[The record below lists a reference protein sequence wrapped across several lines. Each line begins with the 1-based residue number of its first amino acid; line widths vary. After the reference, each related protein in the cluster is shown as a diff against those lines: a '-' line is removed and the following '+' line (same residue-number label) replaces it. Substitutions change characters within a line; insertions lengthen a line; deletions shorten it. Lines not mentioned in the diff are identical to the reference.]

1 MDPELQIKA
10 LVDTLAPRTAHQY
23 KLYHTKFLQWCR
35 DNQLVRTPVADHPYN
50 DVIVTATLVHWFVL
64 SKFVCARD
72 SQLTV
77 SVLRKMISAFKFLHR
92 VCKAYEPEYPYEL
105 DHEYLEDVAKL
116 HISACAE
123 RPAISPLEI
132 VSTNMWSPNGKR
144 FSEKFFKGGIE
155 RLRFLADF
163 LLQQYWHLNFAER
176 SHLTLG
182 DLFAA
187 HNSQILLTDRGV
199 DKAPSFSQKL
209 ALLPQDIPWK
219 CPLTTLAAY
228 FFLRFYGVPKSYR
241 GDGFPDLLEGEDW
254 RFLPLIRGKFIDKY
268 PREETMANYYADVFR
283 TCHLPYKRRE
293 YFYNKMADNCQYP
306 RARLDELKELEE
318 LGKGKQSIY
327 FPQDIGIDFLRH
339 MNGLPVYKP
348 AAPLRER
355 STLDLPQS
363 LLVQVFP
370 EIESYKRS
378 LDKLS
383 DDAKK
388 FLNLLELLRDRLVA
402 ALPLINHFYPE
413 HDLLRDSVF
422 QNAEFQTYC
431 KQKIE
436 ELRAKEELQKFESEV
451 LDGTSSGQA
460 SLPMETTELTS
471 SRPSM
476 VPIPQDSDTE
486 SLHTFLRDQ
495 TFRMVQYQT
504 VTNFHLLLQSLS
516 RVFEKLETK
525 KSTREYILYQ
535 LGSLEQSLQERI
547 TRSAPDDVKKEAD
560 SSADTLA
567 PSRPE
572 ELPNKASTQQTGYD
586 SDAEDDDD
594 YKEEVSEQPYEDED
608 VNSNLQSELQA
619 LVAQVMDVKF
629 KEEVEKHTIET
640 EARVRQL
647 IATQVKEEVRKQLA
661 QFMNKESRS
670 PTPQLLEESK
680 EETSSISQKR
690 LRDESEPPLEQSP
703 ELQFTLSPH
712 LDSIEDIVL
721 EWFTPNPEMGNEC
734 VHTMNRNFGK
744 TWRTSSTRTSDFYR
758 QRKLIVEFY
767 ICLVNQRKMD
777 RYKAVA
783 VCENLRGSESLEAF
797 SNKLRQWKKQHGN
810 KFDGLG

>member
-35 DNQLVRTPVADHPYN
+35 DNQLVRTPVADHPYK

-64 SKFVCARD
+64 SKFVCAKD

-105 DHEYLEDVAKL
+105 DNDYLEDVARL

-123 RPAISPLEI
+123 KAPISSLEI
-132 VSTNMWSPNGKR
+132 VSVNLWRPNGKR

-155 RLRFLADF
+155 KLRFLADF
-163 LLQQYWHLNFAER
+163 HLQQYWHLSFADR
-176 SHLTLG
+176 SQLTLG

-187 HNSQILLTDRGV
+187 PESQMLMTDRTIDGP
-199 DKAPSFSQKL
+199 PSLLQRL

-228 FFLRFYGVPKSYR
+228 FFLRFYGVPKTYR
-241 GDGFPDLLEGEDW
+241 GDGFPDLLDSDDW

-293 YFYNKMADNCQYP
+293 YFYNKVADNYQYP
-306 RARLDELKELEE
+306 RVRRTELKGLDDLG
-318 LGKGKQSIY
+318 LGKQRVF
-327 FPQDIGIDFLRH
+327 FPQDIAIDFLRH
-339 MNGLPVYKP
+339 MNRFPVYKP
-348 AAPLRER
+348 ASALRER
-355 STLDLPQS
+355 PTSDIPQS

-370 EIESYKRS
+370 EVESYKRVF
-378 LDKLS
+378 DKLS
-383 DDAKK
+383 DDAKQ
-388 FLNLLELLRDRLVA
+388 FLNVLELLRDCLVA

-413 HDLLRDSVF
+413 HDLLRESVF
-422 QNAEFQTYC
+422 QNTEFQTYC

-436 ELRAKEELQKFESEV
+436 ELRAKDELQKFESEA
-451 LDGTSSGQA
+451 LDETSFGQA
-460 SLPMETTELTS
+460 SAPLETEMGT
-471 SRPSM
+471 SRPSV

-486 SLHTFLRDQ
+486 SLHAFLRDQ

-547 TRSAPDDVKKEAD
+547 ARSAPDDVKKEAD

-572 ELPNKASTQQTGYD
+572 EIPNKAPFQRTGYD
-586 SDAEDDDD
+586 SDAEDDED
-594 YKEEVSEQPYEDED
+594 YNEDVSEQVQGDDDED
-608 VNSNLQSELQA
+608 VNSNLQSELQT
-619 LVAQVMDVKF
+619 LVAQVMDGKF
-629 KEEVEKHTIET
+629 RGELEKHTLET
-640 EARVRQL
+640 ESRLRQL
-647 IATQVKEEVRKQLA
+647 IAVQVKEEVRKQLA
-661 QFMNKESRS
+661 QYMNQESRS
-670 PTPQLLEESK
+670 PTPHLLDDNN
-680 EETSSISQKR
+680 TSQKR
-690 LRDESEPPLEQSP
+690 MRDDSEPPLEASP
-703 ELQFTLSPH
+703 DEENFTLSSQ

-721 EWFTPNPEMGNEC
+721 EWFTPNPEMNNEC
-734 VHTMNRNFGK
+734 VHTMNRKFGK
-744 TWRTSSTRTSDFYR
+744 TWRTTSSKTSELYR

-797 SNKLRQWKKQHGN
+797 SNKLRQWKRQHN
-810 KFDGLG
+810 NEFDGLG